1 MVNTR
6 NLFDKIQG
14 CLIGG
19 AAGDAL
25 GYTVEFLE
33 YEQIQ
38 SLYGEKGIIEYT
50 LTDSAALVSD
60 DTQMTLFTANGL
72 LRGITVHALGLSKK
86 KTDEYIY
93 EAYLDWLNTQIDR
106 STDSSKSWLT
116 KHKEIYGKRAPG
128 NTCLKVLASGKR
140 GYVNERVNN
149 RQGCGG
155 IMRVAPIGLL
165 YKNRK
170 EVFNVASEAAA
181 ITHNHPLGYLPAAM
195 FALIINSIIY
205 RSFGLLKETCRSKN
219 DYKKIIRACQK
230 EILKYCQSEDLEY
243 AVEINNRVNEAIS
256 LTDNELSDIENVRTL
271 GFGWIAKETLT
282 IAIYCSLKYF
292 NDFDTAL
299 AAAVNHSGDSDST
312 GSVTGNILGAYYGY
326 EKIDDKWKDKLDLH
340 NIIVQMAQDLHV
352 GYQILHKKAPITESW
367 KRKYALE

>member
-1 MVNTR
+1 MIK
-6 NLFDKIQG
+6 DKFKG

-19 AAGDAL
+19 ASGDAL

-38 SLYGEKGIIEYT
+38 SLYGEKGITEYT
-50 LTDSAALVSD
+50 LTDNVALVSD

-72 LRGITVHALGLSKK
+72 LRGITEQVSSFSRK

-106 STDSSKSWLT
+106 STEDSKSWLT

-140 GYVNERVNN
+140 GYVNDRVND

-155 IMRVAPIGLL
+155 IMRVAPIGLI

-170 EVFNVASEAAA
+170 DVFNIASEAAA

-205 RSFGLLKETCRSKN
+205 RTFGILRKPCKNKN
-219 DYKKIIRACQK
+219 DYTNIIRICQK
-230 EILKYCQSEDLEY
+230 EILEYCQSEDLEY
-243 AVEINNRVNEAIS
+243 ALEINNRIDEAIS
-256 LTDNELSDIENVRTL
+256 LTSNQLSDADNVRTL
-271 GFGWIAKETLT
+271 GFGWVAKETLT

-292 NDFDTAL
+292 NDFGTAL
-299 AAAVNHSGDSDST
+299 AVAVNHSGDSDST

-326 EKIDDKWKDKLDLH
+326 EKIDDKWKEKLDLYD
-340 NIIVQMAQDLHV
+340 IIIQMAQDLYF
-352 GYQILHKKAPITESW
+352 GYQILHREAPITESW
-367 KRKYALE
+367 KRKYDLE